1 MADVAWTIYTA
12 PAEQIT
18 PDLLR
23 SFLAEQRRDRLFLES
38 LTLELKSQRDRHNV
52 LTAIAGMANTA
63 GGVVL
68 LGVREDE
75 PGFDE
80 APGVT
85 ADEVTSVLGQCQ
97 SGLSPAVTP
106 ELIPVAIPGKDRMV
120 LVIRVISDPLLWP
133 VVKNG
138 QVFVRNP
145 GQTVAATHDQILDLV
160 RRREAPSAAVPTFH
174 LTSIYTPTY
183 RDAAGQAREGDLVL
197 RFASAVY
204 ARAGLPRPV
213 TLGSEERAAV
223 NAAVGSSMLVQLLA
237 PRGSHR
243 GRDPLLLEEDERSS
257 TLYRAHWDFADGGDR
272 HRLSLRLQC
281 NGPQV
286 SFALDLHVR
295 LAPDDGQG
303 VRAPRFGRSELVL
316 GLLCGLE
323 TARLSL
329 VPEIASWLGGAPS
342 RIDDVYCWIESPR
355 SQGLGQAIDKQGA
368 ARPLAGERT
377 IWALQVPL
385 ATGADEA
392 AEAIRH
398 PLERLYVDLGF
409 DDERALL
416 GEDLRRALEDRQY
429 LAYGSVR

>member
-18 PDLLR
+18 ADLLR

-38 LTLELKSQRDRHNV
+38 LTLELKRQRDRHNV

-63 GGVVL
+63 GGIVL
-68 LGVREDE
+68 LGVDEDE

-80 APGVT
+80 SPGVT

-106 ELIPVAIPGKDRMV
+106 ELIPVAIPDNDRIV

-145 GQTVAATHDQILDLV
+145 GQTVAATHEQILDLV
-160 RRREAPSAAVPTFH
+160 RRRETPSATVPMFH
-174 LTSIYTPTY
+174 LTSIYTPTF
-183 RDAAGQAREGDLVL
+183 RDAAARAREGDLVL

-204 ARAGLPRPV
+204 ARPGLPRPV

-223 NAAVGSSMLVQLLA
+223 SAAVGSSVLVQLLQGSL
-237 PRGSHR
+237 PRGSHLR
-243 GRDPLLLEEDERSS
+243 RDVLPLAEDERSS
-257 TLYRAHWDFADGGDR
+257 TMYRAHGDCADGGDR

-286 SFALDLHVR
+286 SFAVDVHVR
-295 LAPDDGQG
+295 LAPHDGPE
-303 VRAPRFGRSELVL
+303 VRTPRFGRSELVL

-323 TARLSL
+323 TVSLSL
-329 VPEIASWLGGAPS
+329 IPVIAKWLGGAPS
-342 RIDDVYCWIESPR
+342 RVDDVYCWIESPR
-355 SQGLGQAIDKQGA
+355 SQGLGEAIDKQGA

-377 IWALQVPL
+377 IWALQVPPVS
-385 ATGADEA
+385 GADEA
-392 AEAIRH
+392 AELVRH
-398 PLERLYVDLGF
+398 PLETLYVDLGF
-409 DDERALL
+409 DDERAVL
-416 GEDLRRALEDRQY
+416 GEDLRRALEERQY
-429 LAYGSVR
+429 LA